1 MQDRENMV
9 DEVEDLVQEA
19 STFLEGAT
27 IDTRSVAL
35 SYWTMFE
42 LVPGQRKTSASKNV
56 GILSTVVLEVI
67 NNAN

>member
-1 MQDRENMV
+1 MV

-19 STFLEGAT
+19 SIFVEGAT

-56 GILSTVVLEVI
+56 GITLYSCFGSNQQGQL
-67 NNAN
+67 NWG